1 MLPSLI
7 RLVPPVS
14 SIPEPEDLFASSL
27 GSIFT
32 DDLRNQHGDDPNT
45 LIVYESSVFGEMELS
60 VADPGGENE
69 RRKFAHYLWNAG
81 VLMGEMV
88 GGRGTGGVEDGESRD
103 SGVWMREG
111 EEDDKGGWWTGDEEE
126 RLWSVRDEI
135 VLELGAGWFEVSG
148 WGRCDTKKTCAD
160 VGFCFR
166 RRTCKYCE
174 RASRCG

>member
-7 RLVPPVS
+7 RLVPPAS

-45 LIVYESSVFGEMELS
+45 LIVYKSSVFGEMELS
-60 VADPGGENE
+60 VADPSGENE

-88 GGRGTGGVEDGESRD
+88 GGRGTGGVEDRESRD

-111 EEDDKGGWWTGDEEE
+111 EEDVKGGWWAGDEEE
-126 RLWSVRDEI
+126 KLWSVRGET
-135 VLELGAGWFEVSG
+135 VLELGAGWFEASG
-148 WGRCDTKKTCAD
+148 WRE
-160 VGFCFR
+160 V
-166 RRTCKYCE
+166 
-174 RASRCG
+174 